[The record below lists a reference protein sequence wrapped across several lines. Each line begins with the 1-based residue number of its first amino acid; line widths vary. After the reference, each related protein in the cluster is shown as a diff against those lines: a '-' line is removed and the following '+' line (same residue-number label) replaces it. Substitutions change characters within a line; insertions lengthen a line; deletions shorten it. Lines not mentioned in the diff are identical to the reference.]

1 MRTHLLPSAG
11 IVFGIPWIVFGIQH
25 FMYADFVS
33 GLVPAYMPVRIFWA
47 YLTGVAMIAAGISFI
62 IRRQVRLAAFLLGC
76 MLLLFILM
84 LHTRLLSG
92 EPQVG
97 MHWTRALQDTAIM
110 AAAFGLSL
118 SYGPAFFPLL
128 SSEKA
133 SIIIKY
139 CYALPLVVLGAQHF
153 THNAFVTAKVPAWFP
168 LIDVFDDLIG
178 IVLIAGAYGLLF
190 TVKIAWTAS
199 TLGVILVVLAFLQHV
214 PLLAANI
221 RNAVE
226 WTGFMLDLAL
236 AAGAFIISA
245 CTSPPQRSGEQASA
259 SMLPG

>member
-11 IVFGIPWIVFGIQH
+11 IIFGIPWIVFGIQH

-84 LHTRLLSG
+84 LHTLLLSG

-110 AAAFGLSL
+110 GAAFGLCLIYS
-118 SYGPAFFPLL
+118 PH
-128 SSEKA
+128 SSSHKA

-139 CYALPLVVLGAQHF
+139 CYALPLIVLGAQHF
-153 THNAFVTAKVPAWFP
+153 THNAFVTAKVPTWFP
-168 LIDVFDDLIG
+168 LIDVFDYLIG
-178 IVLIAGAYGLLF
+178 IVLIAGAYGILF

-199 TLGVILVVLAFLQHV
+199 TLGIILVVLALLQHV

-226 WTGFMLDLAL
+226 WTGAMLDLAL

-245 CTSPPQRSGEQASA
+245 CTSPLQRSGEQASA